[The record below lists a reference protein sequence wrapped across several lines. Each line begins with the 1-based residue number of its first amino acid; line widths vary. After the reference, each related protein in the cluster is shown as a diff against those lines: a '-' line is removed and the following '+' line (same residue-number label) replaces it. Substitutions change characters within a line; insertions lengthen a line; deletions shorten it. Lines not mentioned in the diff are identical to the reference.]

1 MVNITC
7 KKTFLHCHCEHADVS
22 IHTGALVE

>member
-7 KKTFLHCHCEHADVS
+7 KKTFLYCHCEHADVS